1 MSTSPHPPSLRR
13 PLIIGGGLALAAVVL
28 FILLW
33 VIMGNAGIEALP
45 RLLVS
50 LCVPPAILAVVVGA
64 YILIARPGNSA

>member
-1 MSTSPHPPSLRR
+1 MSTSPPPPSLRR
-13 PLIIGGGLALAAVVL
+13 PLLIGGSLALAAVVL

-33 VIMGNAGIEALP
+33 VIMGNAGVEALP

-50 LCVPPAILAVVVGA
+50 LCVPPAIIAVVVGA